1 MLIYCCAL
9 GCTNRQEK
17 KNIDLVL
24 TCDHCDISYR
34 GRQKYRY
41 LILEYYVF
49 QLIIIF
55 SVYFKAV
62 NITESDR
69 IILLNTIVIDS
80 EVIHLEGAQ
89 KKVIKKKM
97 KTDLTREPLRQTS
110 KLIQETDKLEKVLI
124 YHFAEM

>member
-1 MLIYCCAL
+1 M
-9 GCTNRQEK
+9 
-17 KNIDLVL
+17 L
-24 TCDHCDISYR
+24 TCDYCDISYR

-124 YHFAEM
+124 YHFAEMWSDNVQKLN